1 MGEPAR
7 RAGAPG
13 ARSGGWEGRATISEM
28 EEAPMRVT
36 LTEPEIAGSYVVAEQ
51 RDDGTLVLRP
61 ETSDEVIERFGDRTL
76 SEDELLDAFARL
88 HGAAEREE
96 GDREGRGAAAEE
108 R

>member
-1 MGEPAR
+1 MEERG
-7 RAGAPG
+7 RASAPG
-13 ARSGGWEGRATISEM
+13 ARPGGREGRATISDM

-61 ETSDEVIERFGDRTL
+61 ETSDEVIEQFGDRTL
-76 SEDELLDAFARL
+76 SEGEMLEAFARL
-88 HGAAEREE
+88 HAAAEREE
-96 GDREGRGAAAEE
+96 GDREGRGTAAEE